1 MGQAWVVNSD
11 HTEAAFIANLKKLR
25 SEHGHV
31 TFTEPRIGK
40 DRSIDQN
47 ALFHVWLYEYASHL
61 LGSGTKNITP
71 GVIVGLKF
79 EVKKRFNQH
88 HPNNFMIHNVFNP
101 ITKQS
106 KKDYTSSGS
115 WKRGEMYMVLDW
127 LQMHAAND
135 GLILE
140 AKGVFAKLKRE
151 SES

>member
-1 MGQAWVVNSD
+1 MSESWIVNSD
-11 HTEAAFIANLKKLR
+11 HTQAAFIANLKKLR
-25 SEHGHV
+25 SEHGYV

-47 ALFHVWLYEYASHL
+47 ALLHVWLYEYAAHL
-61 LGSGTKNITP
+61 LGVPKAEVTK
-71 GVIVGLKF
+71 GVIEGLKF

-115 WKRGEMYMVLDW
+115 WKRGEMYMVLVW
-127 LQMHAAND
+127 LQMYAAND